1 MGYNASAT
9 FEGTEFVGCSSGD
22 RGGAFHVEDAARL
35 QMRQCKVQA
44 CTTNDVGGGLYLRD
58 TAVARLADCNITDC
72 KSGTDGGGLSAYY
85 NTSVSLYGCRF
96 VHNKAARHGAG
107 IEISGVNFDAQGLWL
122 FNNVAKENGG
132 GIATSAEAHLR
143 ISQCIISGNSAHA
156 GGGIWLG
163 DTSIVRLSGT
173 RVSGNSARAY
183 GGGVV
188 LESSNF
194 VRSQIEAATSG
205 NQAKSEADISVW
217 PTTITCL
224 NDSTVENFVSRLNS
238 EEGVVNVLLEVTGAQ
253 GLPSKGVVVVAS
265 LGGVNLK
272 EQASGRDGM
281 AFLPVKLRK
290 PYGELLG
297 CSHSLAPTAAKAV
310 CSSLAEYSRTI

>member
-1 MGYNASAT
+1 MCHNIMAT
-9 FEGTEFVGCSSGD
+9 QVSSIN
-22 RGGAFHVEDAARL
+22 RFSMQRA
-35 QMRQCKVQA
+35 
-44 CTTNDVGGGLYLRD
+44 TTPLHLLSLPAHTPAD
-58 TAVARLADCNITDC
+58 TALPTGR
-72 KSGTDGGGLSAYY
+72 KSPSPAL
-85 NTSVSLYGCRF
+85 
-96 VHNKAARHGAG
+96 RH
-107 IEISGVNFDAQGLWL
+107 
-122 FNNVAKENGG
+122 
-132 GIATSAEAHLR
+132 TSAEAHLR

-163 DTSIVRLSGT
+163 DTLIVRLSGT

-194 VRSQIEAATSG
+194 VRSQLEAATSG

-253 GLPSKGVVVVAS
+253 GLPSEGVVVVAS

-297 CSHSLAPTAAKAV
+297 CSDSLAATAAKAV
-310 CSSLAEYSRTI
+310 CSSLAEYSTTI